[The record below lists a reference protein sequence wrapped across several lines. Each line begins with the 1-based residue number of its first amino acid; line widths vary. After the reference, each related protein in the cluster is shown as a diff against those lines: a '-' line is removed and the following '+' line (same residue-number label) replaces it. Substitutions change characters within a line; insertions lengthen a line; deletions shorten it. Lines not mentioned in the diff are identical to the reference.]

1 MTSII
6 KVDDVQNQPGTNI
19 INKCGTD
26 VTVGASGDTV
36 ALACGASSSG
46 FGRTG
51 AVDWDT
57 TPKVAGDS
65 PFSAT
70 NGNGYFVNTTA
81 GVITA
86 NLPAGSAGDIVA
98 FSDYANTWGS
108 NTFTIAPNGA
118 ELING
123 GNFDVELTTNGL
135 SVTLIYVDGTRGWK
149 NIDDATSNVT
159 GASPYIIA
167 SGGNTTITDGDYK
180 IHVFTGPGT
189 LAVTAGGTCAPC
201 SGTGSNKVDYLVVAG
216 AGGGGGSGGGGGG
229 AGGMRVYMPGTTPMN
244 APACEGARTVTA
256 TPYAITVGAGGVAA
270 VGVSGASG
278 NPSIF
283 SCITST
289 AGGRGGWYEAGC
301 ASAGGSGGGGATPG
315 PGASPGAGNTPPTD
329 PPQGYPGGTGVCTSP
344 STQTDR
350 GGGGGGA
357 SVAGKPSAPGNCGAG
372 GAGVANNIS
381 GSCVTYS
388 GGGGGGAFDP
398 PGCNV
403 GGAGGGGR
411 GGYSGSP
418 PVKNAVAGTVNTGGG
433 GGSGGQAGGT
443 GAIGGSG
450 IVYVRMPDSA
460 TLAVAPGS
468 NAVAPAPGSTKL
480 ATFTVTGTLTVS

>member
-1 MTSII
+1 MASII
-6 KVDDVQNQPGTNI
+6 KVDNVQNTPGTNI
-19 INKCGTD
+19 VSKCGTD

-36 ALACGASSSG
+36 ALACGASQTG

-108 NTFTIAPNGA
+108 NTFTISPNGA

-123 GNFDVELTTNGL
+123 GNYDVELTTNGL
-135 SVTLIYVDGTRGWK
+135 SVTLVYVDGTRGWK

-159 GASPYIIA
+159 GESAYIVA
-167 SGGNTTITDGDYK
+167 SGGNTTITDGDFK

-229 AGGMRVYMPGTTPMN
+229 AGGMRVYMPATTPMN

-270 VGVSGASG
+270 VGACGASG

-283 SCITST
+283 SSITST
-289 AGGRGGWYEAGC
+289 AGGKGGWYEAGC

-315 PGASPGAGNTPPTD
+315 PGASPGAGNTPP
-329 PPQGYPGGTGVCTSP
+329 VSP
-344 STQTDR
+344 SQGSAGGAGPPGAHYI

-357 SVAGKPSAPGNCGAG
+357 TAVGGSSGTSAGGVGGAG
-372 GAGVANNIS
+372 GYTPDAMIGPTAPS
-381 GSCVTYS
+381 YGTPGPASSTRYFS
-388 GGGGGGAFDP
+388 GGGGGGGSDP
-398 PGCNV
+398 NGRP
-403 GGAGGGGR
+403 GGAGGVGG
-411 GGYSGSP
+411 GGAGVAP
-418 PVKNAVAGTVNTGGG
+418 EPTIAGVAGTVNTGG
-433 GGSGGQAGGT
+433 AGGA
-443 GAIGGSG
+443 GGPGGPPANGIGGNGGSG
-450 IVYVRMPDSA
+450 IVMIRYKYQ
-460 TLAVAPGS
+460 
-468 NAVAPAPGSTKL
+468 N
-480 ATFTVTGTLTVS
+480 